1 MKPYEIVILAVVGF
15 FALIS
20 SLLILGKAKVRI
32 VCREKLRV
40 VLYVL
45 GIPITLVSNRKKE
58 PKLKDLSRRL
68 FPEAAM
74 RRELKRKRRAARRA
88 LAKRQRADR
97 KKPLR
102 AQKKKAKNAALKA
115 SGTPK
120 PSVSDRIGMVTELIK
135 RLYRVSRGKMH
146 VRIKRL
152 YVAVATDDAAKT
164 AILYGVAVQGVSY
177 LTAWAEEHL
186 VHLERD
192 EEAVA
197 VMPDYLS
204 EKTRLD
210 IDIVCSI
217 HLSAALGIGIRM
229 LISYLTE
236 SHKAKLNAAARAHS
250 RDLFE

>member
-1 MKPYEIVILAVVGF
+1 MLWLSNKLSHFSESYLSTKSTSKP
-15 FALIS
+15 S
-20 SLLILGKAKVRI
+20 K
-32 VCREKLRV
+32 
-40 VLYVL
+40 
-45 GIPITLVSNRKKE
+45 
-58 PKLKDLSRRL
+58 
-68 FPEAAM
+68 
-74 RRELKRKRRAARRA
+74 
-88 LAKRQRADR
+88 
-97 KKPLR
+97 
-102 AQKKKAKNAALKA
+102 AALKA

-120 PSVSDRIGMVTELIK
+120 PSVSDRIGMVTALIK

-204 EKTRLD
+204 DKTRLD